1 MERLIE
7 LLTTPEGLE
16 YLFEQFSELGIIVGI
31 LLVIIEAFLPVLPLF
46 AIVVININSFGI
58 IIGFLISYAGTV
70 CGSYLVFF
78 VIRYLFR
85 GKAQKYIMK
94 HEKLQKMLTFI
105 DERGFSLMFIFLA
118 LPFTPTAVVNIV
130 AALSN
135 VKKKVYLLILIAAK
149 AIMILSMSLVGYDV
163 AAFFDSPVR
172 LVISLVFLVL
182 LYLFSKWYQKYINKK
197 IKK

>member
-85 GKAQKYIMK
+85 EKAQKYIMK

-105 DERGFSLMFIFLA
+105 DERGFSLMLIFLA

-135 VKKKVYLLILIAAK
+135 VKKKVYLLILVAAK

>member
-16 YLFEQFSELGIIVGI
+16 YLFEQFSDLGIFTGL
-31 LLVIIEAFLPVLPLF
+31 LLVIIEAFLPILPLF

-70 CGSYLVFF
+70 TGSYLVFLA
-78 VIRYLFR
+78 IRYLFR
-85 GKAQKYIMK
+85 DRAQKYIIK
-94 HEKLQKMLTFI
+94 HEKLTKMLKFI

-135 VKKKVYLLILIAAK
+135 IKKKAYLFILIAAK
-149 AIMILSMSLVGYDV
+149 AIMILSMTLVGYDLT
-163 AAFFDSPVR
+163 AFFNSPGR
-172 LVISLVFLVL
+172 LITSMVFLVL
-182 LYLFSKWYQKYINKK
+182 LYLFSKWYQRYINKT